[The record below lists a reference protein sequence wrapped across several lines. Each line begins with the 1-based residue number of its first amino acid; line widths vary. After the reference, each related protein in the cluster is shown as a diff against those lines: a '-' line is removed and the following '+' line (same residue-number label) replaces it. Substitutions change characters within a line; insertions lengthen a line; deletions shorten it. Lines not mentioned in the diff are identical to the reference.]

1 MLTLLIFAVIA
12 LGAGAITVI
21 FRRRGIV
28 SVWPAYFRLPAIII
42 LTTGVIMTCYALDTI
57 QAEWQMKK
65 WPAISATV
73 IKSEVAGQRAF
84 HPEVTYRF
92 LLDDQEYQS
101 TTNLSIAGFGG
112 KRSRRDTAR
121 RIIEDFPPG
130 SHITVHYNP
139 TNPQESYLRSGPYW
153 DDYMK
158 LALGLMLTG
167 SAFLI
172 LFSLLVRRFL
182 TY

>member
-1 MLTLLIFAVIA
+1 MLTLLILTIIA
-12 LGAGAITVI
+12 IAASMTTVI
-21 FRRRGIV
+21 FRRYSIV
-28 SVWPAYFRLPAIII
+28 SVWPAYFHLPAIIV
-42 LTTGVIMTCYALDTI
+42 LSTGVILTCYALDTI

-101 TTNLSIAGFGG
+101 TTNLSTAGFGG
-112 KRSRRDTAR
+112 KRSRRDTAS
-121 RIIEDFPPG
+121 RIIADFPPG
-130 SHITVHYNP
+130 SLITIHYNP
-139 TNPQESYLRSGPYW
+139 LNPKESFLRSGPFW

-167 SAFLI
+167 VASLI
-172 LFSLLVRRFL
+172 VFSLLIRRFL
-182 TY
+182 T